1 MQDCLPWESTNAAPV
16 MDERDLV
23 RRRIEVLPP
32 QVLGPVALPGRRGL
46 GPPDALVIS
55 LLPQLERLLLPLH
68 ALCLQIFDLKPGQSC
83 VSHRAHAS
91 EVTDADTMTHRT
103 QCQCV

>member
-1 MQDCLPWESTNAAPV
+1 VQGCLPWESTKAAHV

-23 RRRIEVLPP
+23 RRRLEVLFP

-46 GPPDALVIS
+46 GPPDALAVC

-68 ALCLQIFDLKPGQSC
+68 ALCLQIFDLKPEQSG
-83 VSHRAHAS
+83 VSHWAHAS
-91 EVTDADTMTHRT
+91 EIADADAMTHHA